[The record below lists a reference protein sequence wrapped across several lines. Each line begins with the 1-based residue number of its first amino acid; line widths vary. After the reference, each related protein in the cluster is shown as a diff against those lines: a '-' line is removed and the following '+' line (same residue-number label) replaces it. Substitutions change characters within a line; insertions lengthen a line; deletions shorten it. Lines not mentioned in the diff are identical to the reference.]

1 MSSGTIDQR
10 VASLCERLRT
20 TVPGLA
26 RVFAADDHADISAM
40 PVEIRDVELPQ
51 VARGYYL
58 LTLEAIGAGRPLA
71 DDELDEARV
80 RGEQRAREG
89 FPLDLLLHNWT
100 RGAAVLWQ
108 ACVSAAGP
116 DDKEALVEIATRLF
130 PLHEQQLC
138 AVATSYHD
146 TRTAI
151 DRHERGT
158 AALVTRMLAAGE
170 DATAL
175 ARRADVRLARRW
187 DVVVVALPVEPAERQ
202 APRAAQEVADR
213 RRVQQLAVDLDRRGP
228 EGALAT
234 LRHDGGLVLLPRPD
248 DAEEIDAG
256 SCRRVLEVLG
266 RSVEATATGAAWFAP
281 SIAEVPGA
289 VERATEV
296 LRVAQRAG
304 RGPGLHGVESEPIGY
319 LLSRPGA
326 ARDQLVR
333 VLAPL
338 DPHPEL
344 LDTVRALLDRD
355 GDRGRTARALGVHP
369 NTVNNRLVR
378 IKDLL
383 GLDPVSTHG
392 IVTLSAALTARRLGP
407 DPGDG
412 EG

>member
-1 MSSGTIDQR
+1 MSSRTIDER
-10 VASLCERLRT
+10 VTSLCERLRT

-40 PVEIRDVELPQ
+40 PIEIRDVELPQ

-58 LTLEAIGAGRPLA
+58 LTLEAISADRPLG
-71 DDELDEARV
+71 DGELEEARA

-100 RGAAVLWQ
+100 RGAAVLWE
-108 ACVSAAGP
+108 ACVSTAGP
-116 DDKEALVEIATRLF
+116 DDREALVEIATRLF

-138 AVATSYHD
+138 AVAAAYHD
-146 TRTAI
+146 TRVAI

-158 AALVTRMLAAGE
+158 PSLVARMLAAGE

-175 ARRADVRLARRW
+175 ARRADLRLARRW
-187 DVVVVALPVEPAERQ
+187 DVVVVALMTEPDERQ
-202 APRAAQEVADR
+202 VPRAAQEVFDR
-213 RRVQQLAVDLDRRGP
+213 RRVQQMAVALDRRGP
-228 EGALAT
+228 EGALAA

-248 DAEEIDAG
+248 DARELDTAACG
-256 SCRRVLEVLG
+256 RVLEDIG
-266 RSVEATATGAAWFAP
+266 RAVAVEATGAAWFAR
-281 SIAEVPGA
+281 SSAEVPGA
-289 VERATEV
+289 VEQATEV

-319 LLSRPGA
+319 LLSRPGP

-344 LDTVRALLDRD
+344 LDTVRMLLDRD

-369 NTVNNRLVR
+369 NTVNNRLAR
-378 IKDLL
+378 IKELL
-383 GLDPVSTHG
+383 GFDPVSTHG
-392 IVTLSAALTARRLGP
+392 VVTLSAALTARRLGP
-407 DPGDG
+407 DPGDE